1 MTIKPPIRQ
10 PPAMCGRMQC
20 PHYVAAA
27 SHGYKPEVIFWLE
40 HAVETVKLRY
50 PADDVFL
57 LEFKQV

>member
-1 MTIKPPIRQ
+1 
-10 PPAMCGRMQC
+10 MQC